1 LAAAQGAHPDTFHGL
16 AGIGD
21 LIGTVMAPHSRNR
34 RAGELLASGVPA
46 EQVSAQLGATAEAVE
61 SVPLLLEACDRHGVD
76 APATA
81 ALAALVE
88 GRMEPSR
95 WIENVRAG
103 GRRAA

>member
-1 LAAAQGAHPDTFHGL
+1 
-16 AGIGD
+16 
-21 LIGTVMAPHSRNR
+21 
-34 RAGELLASGVPA
+34 
-46 EQVSAQLGATAEAVE
+46 
-61 SVPLLLEACDRHGVD
+61 VPLLLEACDRHGVD